1 MTFTLWS
8 RGSVLGEMELPDHS
22 GGTRLLVGPF
32 RPTAAGRAA
41 LPAFLGPQAAL
52 MAIGPMLERR
62 GITRESLGGELGQAV
77 HEALHDSPEGQRV
90 AQTRATLDTLA
101 LELRDA
107 TGTPVPIKQVT
118 IRDVWSAESAAEPPA
133 ETRTRI
139 EAAGLPQYMAAV
151 TLM

>member
-8 RGSVLGEMELPDHS
+8 RGSILGELELPDDS
-22 GGTRLLVGPF
+22 GGTRRLVGPF
-32 RPTAAGRAA
+32 RPTDAGRAA
-41 LPAFLGPQAAL
+41 LPAFLDAQAAL

-62 GITRESLGGELGQAV
+62 GITRDRLGGELGQAV

-90 AQTRATLDTLA
+90 ARTRATLDALA

-118 IRDVWSAESAAEPPA
+118 IGDVWGAGSVGEPPT

-139 EAAGLPQYMAAV
+139 EAAGLPLYMAAV